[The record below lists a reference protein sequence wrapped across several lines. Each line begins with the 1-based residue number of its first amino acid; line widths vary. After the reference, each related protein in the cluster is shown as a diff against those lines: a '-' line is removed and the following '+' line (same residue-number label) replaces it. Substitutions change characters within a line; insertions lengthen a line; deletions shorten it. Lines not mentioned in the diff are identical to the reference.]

1 MLHLT
6 DLTTKLTELRTHM
19 HISPFP
25 YQHPVATPA
34 AAAAAPAHAPSAAE
48 SKRPTLDMSIFQRS
62 NSKKLYE
69 ESKRSGT
76 REQRPQIIAGIQS
89 PTHAAVP
96 WHTLSDDRKREL
108 LKLYQEDMPEDLAN
122 RFILSKKKGAVIY
135 DPFKRRI
142 LQLGSP

>member
-25 YQHPVATPA
+25 YQHPVPTHAPAA
-34 AAAAAPAHAPSAAE
+34 AAAAAPAAE
-48 SKRPTLDMSIFQRS
+48 AKRPTLDMSIFQRS

-96 WHTLSDDRKREL
+96 WHTLPDDRKREL